1 MGQKKK
7 VKTKGNAVTTQAMF
21 IAALRDAG
29 GVPYKVAEALGMT
42 RQAVWA
48 RLMRSEKLRKIK
60 ADAEVAA
67 WEQAHSNVI
76 DLLKAKDGK
85 TSRWYMQHSPEGKR
99 RGWGASMEL
108 TGKDGIPLMG
118 NNPREITSD
127 MPLDEATRIYM
138 ENLKNG

>member
-1 MGQKKK
+1 MGQRKKSKIKKK
-7 VKTKGNAVTTQAMF
+7 AHISQAMF
-21 IAALRDAG
+21 ITALREAG
-29 GVPYKVAEALGMT
+29 GIPWKVAEALGMT

-60 ADAEVAA
+60 AEAEVAA
-67 WEQAHSNVI
+67 WEHAHSNVL

-99 RGWGASMEL
+99 RGWGASMEV
-108 TGKDGIPLMG
+108 TGKDGLPLMG
-118 NNPREITSD
+118 NKPREITSD